1 MATDRPEPHRTA
13 PRGSRARRLVAAAL
27 GAVVAFGPA
36 AADLPPPTAASLRSD
51 PTADAALATSVGP
64 ASGVPVAAGAA
75 LIGAAD
81 WHAAGYDGSGLRVG
95 VIDGGF
101 DGLVAALGS
110 FPGGIEARCYE
121 SPGLSSSV
129 LAACEGSGTDHGTAV
144 AETLAAVVP
153 GARLY
158 VANPPSYADVRETI
172 AWMTANGVRVINAS
186 YSSSAIFEGPGDGTS
201 PYAGSYYRIVD
212 EAVARGALWV
222 NAAGNSGDV
231 GWSGR
236 WTDADGDGWLE
247 FAPGDEGN
255 DLSLS
260 PGTSIRVA
268 IRWSDRWGA
277 SADDHDLYLFPDGG
291 TTAVARS
298 TRRQDGRG
306 DPVERLSFTSAR
318 GGDFELA
325 VRHRAGSTS
334 NRLQLLVATEGSVDS
349 LEHVVS
355 SGTLPS
361 PADSANPGMV
371 TIGAVDVRAPDELEL
386 YSSRGPTA
394 DGRFRPDVVAPDC
407 ADTSRGAFCGT
418 SQATPFA
425 AGVAALLLQAS
436 PTLRPAALAAALR
449 SRVAALASVSHPD
462 GASGYGRIS
471 LGTPPGVPPPAPPA
485 IPSVTAAPT
494 GTNGLSLP
502 GEGDGWR
509 ALATGS
515 RGVVHALLTDRSGSG
530 GAGAGADP
538 TLGASGAVATVVHRR
553 SLDGGASFAQPVVL
567 SGAAGGGIGGAGESG
582 GPAGH
587 AAIAAAGDLVAA
599 AWLEG
604 DPDGTG
610 PTTLVLRA
618 SEDGGTTWGSPL
630 ALTAPGE
637 RPGRPAVAA
646 GEGRIVVGWTDAS
659 SGAVTLA
666 WSGDGGR
673 TLARRAV
680 VGRTTLAAAGGAPG
694 LDALPAVAV
703 SGSAVHVAWSGT
715 ASRVLHRASPDDG
728 GAWGPVATLD
738 RLAVGSSRPWL
749 AAAGDGV
756 LVAYTARRV
765 AGGVPT
771 VALRRSTDGGA
782 TFAPRLLPVAASPLG
797 ARDPVVVASGDVIRL
812 AWGQCTTSSCARLRL
827 WYRQSS
833 TAGRTWGAAAALT
846 PTTRS
851 ARATG
856 LATAGRVLVLYA
868 LGPTAAGGG
877 ETVVLRIR

>member
-1 MATDRPEPHRTA
+1 MATDRPAPDRTA
-13 PRGSRARRLVAAAL
+13 PPAPRARRLVVAVL
-27 GAVVAFGPA
+27 GTVVALAPAGATGSPA
-36 AADLPPPTAASLRSD
+36 ASPGTPRPAAPASAVR
-51 PTADAALATSVGP
+51 ATSVGP
-64 ASGVPVAAGAA
+64 ASGVSVATGAA

-81 WHAAGYDGSGLRVG
+81 WHAAGYDGGGLRVG

-101 DGLVAALGS
+101 DGLTAALGS

-121 SPGLSSSV
+121 APGLSSSV

-158 VANPPSYADVRETI
+158 VANPPSYADVRETV

-247 FAPGDEGN
+247 FAGGDEGN

-268 IRWSDRWGA
+268 LRWSDRWGA

-325 VRHRAGSTS
+325 VRHRSGSTS
-334 NRLQLLVATEGSVDS
+334 NRLQILVASEGSVDS

-449 SRVAALASVSHPD
+449 SRVAALASVTHPD

-471 LGTPPGVPPPAPPA
+471 LGTPPGTPPPAPPS

-509 ALATGS
+509 SLATGS
-515 RGVVHALLTDRSGSG
+515 RGVVHALLTDRSGG
-530 GAGAGADP
+530 GGQGAVADP
-538 TLGASGAVATVVHRR
+538 APGASGPVATVVHRR
-553 SLDGGASFAQPVVL
+553 SLDGGASFSQPVAL
-567 SGAAGGGIGGAGESG
+567 SGAGAGA
-582 GPAGH
+582 AGH

-599 AWLEG
+599 TWLEG
-604 DPDGTG
+604 DPDGAGT
-610 PTTLVLRA
+610 TTLVLRT

-630 ALTAPGE
+630 AVTTPGE
-637 RPGRPAVAA
+637 RPGRPAVAV
-646 GEGRIVVGWTDAS
+646 GDGRTVVGWTDAS
-659 SGAVTLA
+659 SGSVTLA
-666 WSGDGGR
+666 WSVDGGR

-680 VGRTTLAAAGGAPG
+680 VGRTTLAATGGAPG

-715 ASRVLHRASPDDG
+715 ASRVLHRATPDDG
-728 GAWGPVATLD
+728 AAWGPVATLD
-738 RLAVGSSRPWL
+738 RLAIGSSRPWL
-749 AAAGDGV
+749 AAAGDDV
-756 LVAYTARRV
+756 VVAYTARRV
-765 AGGVPT
+765 AGGVAT
-771 VALRRSTDGGA
+771 VALRRSTDGG
-782 TFAPRLLPVAASPLG
+782 TSFAPRLLPVAASALA
-797 ARDPVVVASGDVIRL
+797 ARDPVVVASGDAIRL

-833 TAGRTWGAAAALT
+833 TAGRTWSAAAALT

-868 LGPTAAGGG
+868 LGRTAAGGG